1 MATEDYGIAIKCDAQ
16 GCFVDINA
24 MGGYAWWRTLQ
35 DLFSQSAQYPERSDA
50 QDLAEAE
57 MLRYFKSLLKG
68 VADGD
73 MTLEEY
79 ETNIRESG
87 YPYSNASITSAVEAA
102 AATQHQGFLNRF
114 EETFNKDP
122 KELGELFYKYENAG
136 YPDNPYIDS
145 FSLFNPEQVLDR
157 MILGDS
163 DIGAKVDIC
172 SSTVTTNCVD
182 PKSINDLWDDFGR
195 HVQIIFKGLE
205 IPGLPKW
212 LPWPSI
218 MSLPTLGEIWDA
230 VSGPFKDA
238 ARDQL
243 RECMAGP
250 DGKTGTSDDKP
261 ASVCLEERDIAGI
274 ITKGIQDGAKEVATA
289 TEEKVTEAVNKILE
303 AKDCVT
309 NPAECAGEIKDY
321 IEGVFGSA
329 DPTQPGLP
337 PWMRAIILGGQYGEE
352 IIGALED
359 LFNVDIDDNGTVG
372 LPIAGADYDCSQ
384 VGRDQVVGAKSADQ
398 CGKCVETTADGVPFE
413 VNLTTGRCEDPTV
426 FEPELTAEEQ
436 ECKDSGRIYD
446 ETTGTCTDKCI
457 NKDYEVDPVS
467 GDCGPPVVEECT
479 DPNRL
484 KNPDGSCSDKC
495 KSGEIDPQT
504 GRCPEPDDDDDDDDE
519 GEGTGVY
526 QGVDSEMD
534 TFCRQGLA
542 ALEGTFAA
550 KSWRF
555 NCSDDYCLSGAPK
568 TEVDGVYGANCA
580 EYTPPYTPV
589 VECTDPKRYKN
600 PDGSCSDRCTDGT
613 PAPTDGSL
621 CGEVNSI
628 DQMCSKPRPEEYGYA
643 QINWDKYCADDD
655 AGVDDGG
662 DNGGDDENYGFIVDC
677 EQPKISYTPSFNY
690 DKNLAYNSYSREYDS
705 ICLAGTGPDDGADDP
720 DCSTIT
726 EANYAACGKVKCPD
740 GSFKDNYDACF
751 AGTDGGPD
759 DGVDDPDCS
768 TITDA
773 NYVACGKVKCP
784 DGSFK
789 DTDSDCSAVTSSPCD
804 QQNRVTNED
813 GSCGECKPGWIEDP
827 EGFDQCIQAPPECND
842 CSCPGYAVAN
852 PRECAQ
858 CPEGQEYCEATGACA
873 TPEECAAASAP
884 PPEPDSGG
892 MLGGGAAGAFTPFL
906 AGLDYE
912 AQPLPTVEAPPQKDY
927 MAELDSLIKRN
938 LFEGLV

>member
-243 RECMAGP
+243 NECMAGEDGVVGTNP
-250 DGKTGTSDDKP
+250 DTGINDDKLP
-261 ASVCLEERDIAGI
+261 SVCLEERDIAGI

-289 TEEKVTEAVNKILE
+289 TEAKVTEAVNKILE

-337 PWMRAIILGGQYGEE
+337 PWMRAIIIGGQYGEE

-359 LFNVDIDDNGTVG
+359 LFDIDIDDNGTVG
-372 LPIAGADYDCSQ
+372 LPIAGADYDCAKA
-384 VGRDQVVGAKSADQ
+384 GREQVVGAKSAAD
-398 CGKCVETTADGVPFE
+398 CGNCVETTADGVPFE
-413 VNLTTGRCEDPTV
+413 VNPTTGFCEDPTD

-446 ETTGTCTDKCI
+446 EATGTCTDKCI
-457 NKDYEVDPVS
+457 NGDYEVDPVS
-467 GDCGPPVVEECT
+467 GDCVAPAIEECT

-484 KNPDGSCSDKC
+484 KNPNGSCSDKC

-504 GRCPEPDDDDDDDDE
+504 GRCPEVTDDPEGPAE
-519 GEGTGVY
+519 GEGEDFGFGFV
-526 QGVDSEMD
+526 VD
-534 TFCRQGLA
+534 
-542 ALEGTFAA
+542 
-550 KSWRF
+550 
-555 NCSDDYCLSGAPK
+555 CSQPMIG
-568 TEVDGVYGANCA
+568 
-580 EYTPPYTPV
+580 YTPSFMFDKNYAHQQYASAYMEACQEQPV
-589 VECTDPKRYKN
+589 VECTDPKRLKN
-600 PDGSCSDRCTDGT
+600 PDGSCSDQCTDGT
-613 PAPTDGSL
+613 AAPTDGSP
-621 CGEVNSI
+621 CGQVSSI
-628 DQMCSKPRPEEYGYA
+628 DQMCSQPRPEEYGYA
-643 QINWDKYCADDD
+643 QINWDKYCAEDEPVVDD
-655 AGVDDGG
+655 GVDDSSEE
-662 DNGGDDENYGFIVDC
+662 ENYGFIVDC
-677 EQPKISYTPSFNY
+677 EQPKISYTPSFDY
-690 DKNLAYNSYSREYDS
+690 AKNLAYNKYSNEYDS
-705 ICLAGTGPDDGADDP
+705 LCLAGPEDGVSDP

-751 AGTDGGPD
+751 AATDTEEEDDVAVVDTEEEDDDVAVVDTEPD
-759 DGVDDPDCS
+759 DDDEP
-768 TITDA
+768 
-773 NYVACGKVKCP
+773 
-784 DGSFK
+784 
-789 DTDSDCSAVTSSPCD
+789 AVTPCD

-813 GSCGECKPGWIEDP
+813 GSCGACKPGYSPDP
-827 EGFDQCIQAPPECND
+827 EGFDQCIKDAEPP
-842 CSCPGYAVAN
+842 V
-852 PRECAQ
+852 
-858 CPEGQEYCEATGACA
+858 
-873 TPEECAAASAP
+873 TPPDDDDEETETP
-884 PPEPDSGG
+884 TVPSGG
-892 MLGGGAAGAFTPFL
+892 GGGGGMFQPYTFAITADPQQQTRQEFPITDFL
-906 AGLDYE
+906 AGIFTGGGD
-912 AQPLPTVEAPPQKDY
+912 TKV
-927 MAELDSLIKRN
+927 
-938 LFEGLV
+938 

>member
-1 MATEDYGIAIKCDAQ
+1 MATEDYGIAIKCNAE
-16 GCFVDINA
+16 GCSVDIAA
-24 MGGYAWWRTLQ
+24 MGGYGWWRTLQ
-35 DLFSQSAQYPERSDA
+35 DLFSQSDQFPERSDA

-57 MLRYFKSLLKG
+57 MLRYFKSLLKS

-73 MTLEEY
+73 MTLDEY

-87 YPYSNASITSAVEAA
+87 YPYSNAAITSAVEAA

-122 KELGELFYKYENAG
+122 KELGELFYKYENVG

-145 FSLFNPEQVLDR
+145 FSLVNPQQVFDR
-157 MILGDS
+157 LILGDS

-205 IPGLPKW
+205 IPGLPEW
-212 LPWPSI
+212 LPLPSI

-230 VSGPFKDA
+230 VTGPFQDA

-274 ITKGIQDGAKEVATA
+274 ITKGIQDGAEQVATA
-289 TEEKVTEAVNKILE
+289 TEAKVTEAVNKILE
-303 AKDCVT
+303 AKDCVA
-309 NPAECAGEIKDY
+309 NPAECAGKIKDY

-359 LFNVDIDDNGTVG
+359 LFDVDIDDDGTVG
-372 LPIAGADYDCSQ
+372 LPVSGADYDCSQ

-413 VNLTTGRCEDPTV
+413 VNPTTGRCEDPTV

-436 ECKDSGRIYD
+436 ECKDAGRIYD
-446 ETTGTCTDKCI
+446 EATGTCTNKCI
-457 NKDYEVDPVS
+457 NEDYEVDLVS
-467 GDCGPPVVEECT
+467 GDCGPPAVEECT

-495 KSGEIDPQT
+495 KSGEIDPNT
-504 GRCPEPDDDDDDDDE
+504 GLCPEPDGNNGDGEDE
-519 GEGTGVY
+519 TDTSGVY
-526 QGVDSEMD
+526 EGVDPDMD
-534 TFCRQGLA
+534 AFCR
-542 ALEGTFAA
+542 EGVDAYVGSFAE

-555 NCSDDYCLSGAPK
+555 NCWDDYCQDGTPK

-580 EYTPPYTPV
+580 EYIPPYTPV

-600 PDGSCSDRCTDGT
+600 PDGSCSDQCTDGT

-621 CGEVNSI
+621 CGQVSSI
-628 DQMCSKPRPEEYGYA
+628 DQMCSQPRPEQYGYA
-643 QINWDKYCADDD
+643 QINWDKYCADDEPVVD
-655 AGVDDGG
+655 DGVDDGG
-662 DNGGDDENYGFIVDC
+662 EEENYGFIVNC
-677 EQPKISYTPSFNY
+677 QQPKISYTPSFNY
-690 DKNLAYNSYSREYDS
+690 DKNLAYNRYSNEYDS
-705 ICLAGTGPDDGADDP
+705 ICLAGGDDGGDDL
-720 DCSTIT
+720 DCSNIT
-726 EANYAACGKVKCPD
+726 EANYRA
-740 GSFKDNYDACF
+740 
-751 AGTDGGPD
+751 
-759 DGVDDPDCS
+759 
-768 TITDA
+768 
-773 NYVACGKVKCP
+773 
-784 DGSFK
+784 
-789 DTDSDCSAVTSSPCD
+789 
-804 QQNRVTNED
+804 
-813 GSCGECKPGWIEDP
+813 
-827 EGFDQCIQAPPECND
+827 
-842 CSCPGYAVAN
+842 
-852 PRECAQ
+852 
-858 CPEGQEYCEATGACA
+858 
-873 TPEECAAASAP
+873 
-884 PPEPDSGG
+884 
-892 MLGGGAAGAFTPFL
+892 
-906 AGLDYE
+906 
-912 AQPLPTVEAPPQKDY
+912 
-927 MAELDSLIKRN
+927 
-938 LFEGLV
+938 